1 MTLNT
6 YLYRGRIYITFL
18 SICPVS
24 NHKNASK
31 RQKYP
36 KQWLH
41 KRNKQTR
48 SHTESI
54 VLYLRRICVCPGVFI
69 YFGVGAACGWIV
81 WVCLC
86 CVSFLFGVFKE
97 TQHSKCLCSL
107 SPSRS
112 LRNCDVL
119 QQFWT
124 LGVGSGTALSWSIAQ
139 QCWRTAQLRRKYGTA
154 EFRSFSLC
162 VCVSEWVSEWVSE
175 RERELYFLSTFLRPT

>member
-6 YLYRGRIYITFL
+6 YLYRGHIYITFL

-31 RQKYP
+31 RRKYP

-107 SPSRS
+107 SF
-112 LRNCDVL
+112 LKELWCVAAVL
-119 QQFWT
+119 NVRCGFWHSFE
-124 LGVGSGTALSWSIAQ
+124 LKH
-139 QCWRTAQLRRKYGTA
+139 RTAMLTK
-154 EFRSFSLC
+154 
-162 VCVSEWVSEWVSE
+162 
-175 RERELYFLSTFLRPT
+175 STTQTEIWHCRV